1 MSDIVRQNYIKIKDS
16 SDNIKL
22 SDAARN
28 INYLKVELRYDLGG
42 FSYAT
47 YRNNPRGYYLGVT
60 PIAKGDGWE
69 SFGAFTGVGG
79 CILECTRKSKKQA
92 EIALV
97 KAKEMLPTIIK
108 NHFAQWEYE
117 SEVSL

>member
-1 MSDIVRQNYIKIKDS
+1 MSDIVKKNYIKIKDS

-42 FSYAT
+42 FSVVT
-47 YRNNPRGYYLGVT
+47 YRNNPRGYYLDVT

-108 NHFAQWEYE
+108 NHFSQWEYE